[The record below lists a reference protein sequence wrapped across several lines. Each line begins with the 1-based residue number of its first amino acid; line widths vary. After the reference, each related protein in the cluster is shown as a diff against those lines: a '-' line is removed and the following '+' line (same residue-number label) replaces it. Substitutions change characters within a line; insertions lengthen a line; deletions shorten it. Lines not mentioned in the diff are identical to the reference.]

1 MSIRIEFYGI
11 ARQRAGVEFFEVE
24 GKTLGDVFDRLQA
37 ELPKFSAACLKDG
50 KLRFG
55 FLANVNGQTFS
66 SKRETPLND
75 GDAVLFLSADAGG

>member
-1 MSIRIEFYGI
+1 MSVRIEFYGI

-24 GKTLGDVFDRLQA
+24 GKTLGEVFDRLQV
-37 ELPKFSAACLKDG
+37 ELPEFSAACLKDG
-50 KLRFG
+50 KLRSG
-55 FLANVNGQTFS
+55 FLANVNGQTFL